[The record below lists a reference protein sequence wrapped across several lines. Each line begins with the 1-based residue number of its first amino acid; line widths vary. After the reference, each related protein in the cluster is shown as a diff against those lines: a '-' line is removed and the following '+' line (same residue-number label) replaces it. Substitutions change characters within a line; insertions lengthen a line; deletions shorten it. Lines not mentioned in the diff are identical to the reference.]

1 MLTQNSNGIDVEFDF
16 VLLLSVCRQS
26 VHADNRFAICKMA
39 CCMENMSTMK
49 KKKKSCCKQLRC
61 WTPKRANLTNHLH
74 QSFYQ
79 GPLLFFLKV

>member
-26 VHADNRFAICKMA
+26 VHADNGFAICKMA

-49 KKKKSCCKQLRC
+49 KK
-61 WTPKRANLTNHLH
+61 RAVASNCNV
-74 QSFYQ
+74 
-79 GPLLFFLKV
+79 GPQREQI

>member
-26 VHADNRFAICKMA
+26 VHADNGFAICKMA

-49 KKKKSCCKQLRC
+49 KKKLLQATAMLDPKESKFDKSSSSVVLPG
-61 WTPKRANLTNHLH
+61 TIA
-74 QSFYQ
+74 
-79 GPLLFFLKV
+79 FFF